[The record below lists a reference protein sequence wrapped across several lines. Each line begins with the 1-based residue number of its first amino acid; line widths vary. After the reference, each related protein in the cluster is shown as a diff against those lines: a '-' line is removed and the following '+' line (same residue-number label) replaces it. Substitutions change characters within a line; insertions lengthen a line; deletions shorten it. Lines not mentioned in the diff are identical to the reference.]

1 MELKIC
7 SQCNS
12 NNIQKGILRAVN
24 APLYMFP
31 EGLDKKEGPL
41 NSHLRKSSKINSYY
55 CQDCGYILGSF
66 IDEPNKLI

>member
-1 MELKIC
+1 MGLNIC

-12 NNIQKGILRAVN
+12 NNIRKGILRAGN
-24 APLYMFP
+24 APLHMFP
-31 EGLDKKEGPL
+31 GELDIEKGPL

-66 IDEPNKLI
+66 LDDPNKLI